1 MQNPENVCMTLKC
14 IKPAFRYTMEIA
26 DENNVLDLALIHF
39 LQRIVTPVRP
49 EEEEEQEA
57 VACLPDATMHDP
69 NAHMEEEEAP
79 VTADAQA
86 TPEVPMADAPFLCG
100 AVDSEENNEGTRRR
114 PRRIR
119 LLWKT
124 IEEDEKH
131 YQKADKKDD
140 KRKGDRW
147 NVTDSDFENRR

>member
-26 DENNVLDLALIHF
+26 DENNVLDLAFIH
-39 LQRIVTPVRP
+39 LSQRIVTPVRP

-69 NAHMEEEEAP
+69 DAHMEEEEAP

-86 TPEVPMADAPFLCG
+86 TPEAPMADAPILCG

-114 PRRIR
+114 PRRVR
-119 LLWKT
+119 SSRKK
-124 IEEDEKH
+124 IEEDETKH
-131 YQKADKKDD
+131 DQKADEKDD
-140 KRKGDRW
+140 KRKAERW
-147 NVTDSDFENRR
+147 NVTDSDVEN